1 MESLAREYKRKLEGS
16 ELPEATSAVD
26 IVYEQIGILNALN
39 TPRKKVV
46 SYLISLKECSLNR
59 LTLLAGDKKIPSY
72 RYYRKEGGLNRI
84 IDLQI
89 ELFIALDTLISSN
102 KVASELID
110 YENRFTAL
118 LANLRQ

>member
-1 MESLAREYKRKLEGS
+1 M
-16 ELPEATSAVD
+16 
-26 IVYEQIGILNALN
+26 NALN

-72 RYYRKEGGLNRI
+72 HYYRKEGGLNRI

-89 ELFIALDTLISSN
+89 ELFIALDTLSSSN
-102 KVASELID
+102 KVAGELID